1 MTLHPTTDLSPEKEA
16 VPHEAIRAALNRV
29 LASSAFRT
37 SQRAQVFLR
46 YVVEATLSGNSEALK
61 ERIIGIEALGRGASF
76 EPSDDSSVRVAAGD
90 VRKRLTLY
98 YASPE
103 GSSDP
108 LVFDLPVG
116 NYIPHFANRVSGSL
130 TATTDG
136 VEAPGGKLNDSARPG
151 AFRSRKVAA
160 FLTLVLA
167 ASLGSVA
174 YFRFHSPS
182 LPPVLQQFWEPVFR
196 SPVPALLQ
204 VTPVPVYSLQK
215 PTSRAKPE
223 VADFIELPNQF
234 VDVGDLKAEAR
245 IAALLTQA
253 KHPPIVRIGN
263 DVGFDE
269 LKKSPAILVGFSY
282 DRWAELNRGLRFYL
296 NPGLNDFYGVTDNG
310 VPTQWKI
317 STYPDSLTLD
327 EDYAI
332 VSRVLDRDT
341 GQVLVQVSGISRYGT
356 EGAADLITN
365 PDLLAQALRDAPPGW
380 QKKNI
385 QIVLHVRVISGSP
398 ATPTILATH
407 FW

>member
-1 MTLHPTTDLSPEKEA
+1 MTVHPTTDVSPETEA
-16 VPHEAIRAALNRV
+16 VRAALNRV
-29 LASSAFRT
+29 LTSSAFRT

-90 VRKRLTLY
+90 VRKRLMMY

-116 NYIPHFANRVSGSL
+116 NYVPHFSNRASGSL
-130 TATTDG
+130 TATTDS
-136 VEAPGGKLNDSARPG
+136 VEAAGGKLNDRVRFA
-151 AFRSRKVAA
+151 AFRFRKVAA
-160 FLTLVLA
+160 ILTLVLA
-167 ASLGSVA
+167 ASFVSIA
-174 YFRFHSPS
+174 YLRFRSPS

-204 VTPVPVYSLQK
+204 VTPVPVYSLEKSSSQ
-215 PTSRAKPE
+215 AQPE
-223 VADFIELPNQF
+223 VADFVEHPNQF

-253 KHPPIVRIGN
+253 KRPPIVRIGN

-296 NPGLNDFYGVTDNG
+296 NPGLNDFYGVTDYG
-310 VPTQWKI
+310 VPTPWKI
-317 STYPDSLTLD
+317 STYPNSLTLD

-332 VSRVLDRDT
+332 VSRILDRDT

-365 PDLLAQALRDAPPGW
+365 ADLLAQALRDAPPGW

-398 ATPTILATH
+398 TAPTVLATH

>member
-1 MTLHPTTDLSPEKEA
+1 MTLHSTTDLSAEKEP
-16 VPHEAIRAALNRV
+16 VPQEAIRAALNRV

-61 ERIIGIEALGRGASF
+61 ERIIGMEALGRGTSF

-90 VRKRLTLY
+90 VRKRLIIY

-103 GSSDP
+103 GSNDP

-116 NYIPHFANRVSGSL
+116 NYIPHFANRVNNMKDTLGNSE
-130 TATTDG
+130 
-136 VEAPGGKLNDSARPG
+136 VVGGKLNDAARLWD
-151 AFRSRKVAA
+151 FRYRKLATLLA
-160 FLTLVLA
+160 LVLA
-167 ASLGSVA
+167 ASVGSIA
-174 YFRFHSPS
+174 YLRFRTPS
-182 LPPVLQQFWEPVFR
+182 LPPALQQFWEPVFR
-196 SPVPALLQ
+196 SSVPALLQ
-204 VTPVPVYSLQK
+204 VTPVPVYSLEK
-215 PTSRAKPE
+215 PASQAKPE
-223 VADFIELPNQF
+223 VANFIEHPNQF

-253 KHPPIVRIGN
+253 KRPPIVRIGN

-310 VPTQWKI
+310 LPTQWKI
-317 STYPDSLTLD
+317 STYPNSLTLD

-356 EGAADLITN
+356 EGAAELITN
-365 PDLLAQALRDAPPGW
+365 PELLAQALRDAPPGW

-385 QIVLHVRVISGSP
+385 QIVLHVRVISGSST
-398 ATPTILATH
+398 TPTVLATY

>member
-1 MTLHPTTDLSPEKEA
+1 MNLHPTTDLSAEKEPIA
-16 VPHEAIRAALNRV
+16 QEAIRAALNRV

-90 VRKRLTLY
+90 VRKRLMMY

-116 NYIPHFANRVSGSL
+116 NYIPHFSNRASGSL
-130 TATTDG
+130 TATTDS
-136 VEAPGGKLNDSARPG
+136 VEAAGGKLNDRVRFA
-151 AFRSRKVAA
+151 AFRFRKVAA
-160 FLTLVLA
+160 ILTLVLA
-167 ASLGSVA
+167 TSFVSIA
-174 YFRFHSPS
+174 YLRFRSPS

-204 VTPVPVYSLQK
+204 VTPVPVYSLEKSSSQ
-215 PTSRAKPE
+215 AQPE
-223 VADFIELPNQF
+223 VADFVEHPNQF

-253 KHPPIVRIGN
+253 KRPPIVRIGN

-310 VPTQWKI
+310 VPTRWKI
-317 STYPDSLTLD
+317 STYPNSLTLD

-332 VSRVLDRDT
+332 VSRILDRDT

-365 PDLLAQALRDAPPGW
+365 ADLLAQALRDAPPGW

-385 QIVLHVRVISGSP
+385 QIVLHVRVISGSST
-398 ATPTILATH
+398 TPTVLATY

>member
-1 MTLHPTTDLSPEKEA
+1 MNLHPTTDLSAEKE
-16 VPHEAIRAALNRV
+16 PISQEAIRAALNRV

-90 VRKRLTLY
+90 VRKRLMMY

-103 GSSDP
+103 GSNDP

-130 TATTDG
+130 TASTDG
-136 VEAPGGKLNDSARPG
+136 AVALDGKLSDRSRLV
-151 AFRSRKVAA
+151 AFRSRKVTV
-160 FLTLVLA
+160 FLTLLLA
-167 ASLGSVA
+167 ASLVSIA
-174 YFRFHSPS
+174 YLRFRSPS
-182 LPPVLQQFWEPVFR
+182 LAPVLQQFWEPVLR
-196 SPVPALLQ
+196 SPVPAILQ
-204 VTPVPVYSLQK
+204 VTPVPVYSLEK
-215 PTSRAKPE
+215 PSSQAKAE
-223 VADFIELPNQF
+223 VADFVEHANQF

-245 IAALLTQA
+245 IATLLTQA
-253 KHPPIVRIGN
+253 KRPPTVRIGN

-296 NPGLNDFYGVTDNG
+296 NPGLNDFYGVTDYG
-310 VPTQWKI
+310 VPTPWKI
-317 STYPDSLTLD
+317 STFPNSFALD

-398 ATPTILATH
+398 TTPTILATH

>member
-1 MTLHPTTDLSPEKEA
+1 MNLHPTTDLPAEKEPISQEA
-16 VPHEAIRAALNRV
+16 VRAALNRV
-29 LASSAFRT
+29 LASTAFRT

-90 VRKRLTLY
+90 VRKRLTTY

-116 NYIPHFANRVSGSL
+116 NYVPHFANRVSGSL
-130 TATTDG
+130 TASMDG
-136 VEAPGGKLNDSARPG
+136 AVALDGKLSDRSRLV
-151 AFRSRKVAA
+151 AFRSRKVTV
-160 FLTLVLA
+160 FLTLLLA
-167 ASLGSVA
+167 ASLVSIA
-174 YFRFHSPS
+174 YLRFRSPS
-182 LPPVLQQFWEPVFR
+182 LAPVLQQFWEPVFQ
-196 SPVPALLQ
+196 SPLPALLQ
-204 VTPVPVYSLQK
+204 VTPVPVYSLEK
-215 PTSRAKPE
+215 PSSQVKPE
-223 VADFIELPNQF
+223 AADFIEQPNQF

-245 IAALLTQA
+245 IAGLLTQA
-253 KHPPIVRIGN
+253 KRPPIVRIGN

-296 NPGLNDFYGVTDNG
+296 NPGLNDFYGVIDNG
-310 VPTQWKI
+310 VPTKWKI

-365 PDLLAQALRDAPPGW
+365 PELLAQALNDAPPGW
-380 QKKNI
+380 PKKNI
-385 QIVLHVRVISGSP
+385 QIVLHVRVISGTP
-398 ATPTILATH
+398 TTPTILATH

>member
-1 MTLHPTTDLSPEKEA
+1 MNLHPTTDQSAEEEPISQ
-16 VPHEAIRAALNRV
+16 EAIRAALNRV
-29 LASSAFRT
+29 LASTAFRT

-90 VRKRLTLY
+90 VRKRLMMY

-103 GSSDP
+103 GSTDP

-116 NYIPHFANRVSGSL
+116 NYIPHFANRSGGSL
-130 TATTDG
+130 KATTDS
-136 VEAPGGKLNDSARPG
+136 VEAAGGRRNDSVRPG
-151 AFRSRKVAA
+151 AFRSRKMAA
-160 FLTLVLA
+160 ILTLMLA
-167 ASLGSVA
+167 ASFVSIA
-174 YFRFHSPS
+174 YLRFRSPS
-182 LPPVLQQFWEPVFR
+182 LPPVLQQFWEPVFQ

-204 VTPVPVYSLQK
+204 VTPVPVYSLEK
-215 PTSRAKPE
+215 PSSQAKPE
-223 VADFIELPNQF
+223 VADFVEHPNQF

-253 KHPPIVRIGN
+253 KRPPIVRIGN

-296 NPGLNDFYGVTDNG
+296 NPGLNDFYGVTDYG
-310 VPTQWKI
+310 VPTRWKI
-317 STYPDSLTLD
+317 STYPNSLTLD

-365 PDLLAQALRDAPPGW
+365 ADLLAQALRDAPPGW